1 MTRKTGELLKTL
13 ALVAFL
19 AGGLVLVRIGAL
31 PLWLWGVL
39 TAVTVFMRYA
49 ARLDAY
55 TEQLEIGDQGVT
67 RRHGSRMRQQ
77 LTEAVRWDEL
87 TKVEVLA
94 RETGA
99 DKQEPLFL
107 LHGAGTNG
115 VAVAGALAQQ
125 HDLVGALQ
133 RRLPG
138 FREDALAQALAASE
152 NGAFILWEKDAA

>member
-31 PLWLWGVL
+31 PPWLWGVL

-55 TEQLEIGDQGVT
+55 TEQLEIGDHGVA

-87 TKVEVLA
+87 TRVEVLT

-99 DKQEPLFL
+99 DKHEPLFL
-107 LHGAGTNG
+107 LHGAGTSG
-115 VAVAGALAQQ
+115 VAVPGALAQQ
-125 HDLVGALQ
+125 HGLVGILR
-133 RRLPG
+133 RRLAG
-138 FREDALAQALAASE
+138 FDTAALAQALAEGE
-152 NGAFILWEKDAA
+152 NRRYVLWEKDAA

>member
-1 MTRKTGELLKTL
+1 MIVYGARAMTRKTGELLKTL

-77 LTEAVRWDEL
+77 LTCCMVPARVAGPCPARWRSSM
-87 TKVEVLA
+87 TSPA
-94 RETGA
+94 CCSAASRASTRPPWRRRWPPIGA
-99 DKQEPLFL
+99 DATCCGRGTAPE
-107 LHGAGTNG
+107 AG
-115 VAVAGALAQQ
+115 VRA
-125 HDLVGALQ
+125 
-133 RRLPG
+133 
-138 FREDALAQALAASE
+138 
-152 NGAFILWEKDAA
+152 